1 MTGSDYA
8 NLLARLRH
16 PVARIIPPRPPL
28 PSPFRSTAPGNYFR
42 TEDAIRAAE
51 RLPRIGQQA
60 AARIAARIALP
71 PVVAWLLSRTGEMS
85 RHAEAA
91 VNFYEDLLATTIT
104 PFDGFESM
112 RQHHHGNVHRS
123 LIHSL
128 RQATRGGQAGAAAN
142 AGFTAICS
150 ALVLHTEEHDNS
162 RQRNSLQ
169 NAIQRASDAYVLW
182 RTRNT
187 SATSQWLHAADF
199 TSIWSTAVRTSL
211 PVCFCHYTRED
222 LFELI
227 SLLCR
232 RWHHMSSAQSHDVTR
247 WVICVAEQLV
257 RPLADQREL
266 SGDPRYLRTQHEV
279 DAWISSS
286 RMPSRHRWA
295 ATALATRKPGPYLRI
310 LLAAALALEPM
321 ADAGHVSFEIRDAL
335 VVAAELVSGQPLASD
350 HVFTPRQV
358 EFLAGWWQQLRRHAS
373 TLHSNSDNPLTVAD
387 GYAPVSG

>member
-1 MTGSDYA
+1 MTTAEY
-8 NLLARLRH
+8 NELLQRLRK
-16 PVARIIPPRPPL
+16 PPARVIPPRSPL
-28 PSPFRSTAPGNYFR
+28 PAPVRSTAPGVYFR
-42 TEDAIRAAE
+42 TEDAIRAAQ

-71 PVVAWLLSRTGEMS
+71 PVVAWLRGRTGAMA
-85 RHAEAA
+85 RHAEASI
-91 VNFYEDLLATTIT
+91 NFYEDLLATTIP

-128 RQATRGGQAGAAAN
+128 RQATRGGQAGTAAN

-150 ALVLHTEEHDNS
+150 TLVLHTEEDDNS

-182 RTRNT
+182 HTRNT
-187 SATSQWLHAADF
+187 SATSQWQHAADF
-199 TSIWSTAVRTSL
+199 TSIWSTAVRTCL
-211 PVCFCHYTRED
+211 PVCFCHYTRENLSD
-222 LFELI
+222 LI
-227 SLLCR
+227 SVLCR
-232 RWHHMSSAQSHDVTR
+232 RWQHMSIARSHDVTR
-247 WVICVAEQLV
+247 WAICMAEQLV
-257 RPLADQREL
+257 RPLAGPRDLQD
-266 SGDPRYLRTQHEV
+266 DPRYLRTQHEV

-295 ATALATRKPGPYLRI
+295 ATALATRQPGRYQRI

-321 ADAGHVSFEIRDAL
+321 ADATHVSLETRNAI
-335 VVAAELVSGQPLASD
+335 VTAAELVSGQPLPSD

-358 EFLAGWWQQLRRHAS
+358 EFLAGWWQQLRRHTS
-373 TLHSNSDNPLTVAD
+373 TLLGDIDNPLTVAD
-387 GYAPVSG
+387 GYAPVA